1 MDIKELDEVNEALKM
16 LKELGLP
23 IGLEQ
28 LGRRKELETKYIKET
43 VAPLIQSRI
52 QAMVEQTHEPFSLLV
67 EYKRGAPVQV
77 TLVDGKE
84 ITVKHN
90 SQTVTKIQEIN
101 LDVYSS
107 AHLQEEWE
115 SYLDNLPGGK
125 DFYRIYKRQT
135 FASFSKLIS
144 LLQSSETRKYT
155 SFLLERLNLHTYEKI
170 SPADILNTLEPEQLV
185 VEETEHGFSR
195 QIIIWAKH
203 PKTQTQMDG
212 TRTKV
217 FRSDGVTPIMI
228 DTRRKIKEG
237 QWSLKI
243 ICDLIAQKE
252 YFAKLH
258 KTE

>member
-1 MDIKELDEVNEALKM
+1 MDIKELDEVNEALEM

-28 LGRRKELETKYIKET
+28 LGRRKELEIKYIKET
-43 VAPLIQSRI
+43 VIPLIQSRI

-67 EYKRGAPVQV
+67 EYKRGTPVQV

-84 ITVKHN
+84 IAIKRN
-90 SQTVTKIQEIN
+90 SQTVTKKQEIN

-107 AHLQEEWE
+107 DYLQKEWE
-115 SYLDNLPGGK
+115 NYLNNLPGGK

-135 FASFSKLIS
+135 FATFSKLIG
-144 LLQSSETRKYT
+144 LMQSPVARKYT

-170 SPADILNTLEPEQLV
+170 SPVQILNALEPEQLV
-185 VEETEHGFSR
+185 VEETENGISR
-195 QIIIWAKH
+195 QIILWSKH
-203 PKTQTQMDG
+203 PKTQTLMDG
-212 TRTKV
+212 TKTKV

-237 QWSLKI
+237 QWSLKL

-252 YFAKLH
+252 YFAKLR